1 MIPDYQSIMLPVLE
15 ELGNG
20 GVQKYRALIEALA
33 VRYELSNEE
42 RNMLLPSGTQ
52 RAFDNRVGWATTY
65 LKKSGLIASPKR
77 GEFEITPLGKKILAD
92 KPNRID
98 NRFLKQF
105 DSFKEFIGVAT
116 VGSNDAVTNEA
127 SEDITPDEEMNQ
139 AEKKLRSALQSDLLS
154 AIENMSWQFFEQL
167 VVDLLIAMGYGGSH
181 KDAGEA
187 LKRSGDEGIDGFIK
201 EDRLGLETIYIQ
213 AKKWKEG
220 SVVGRPDIQKFYGAL
235 GGKRATKGVF
245 ITTGN
250 FSQEAKD
257 YASNSDKKII
267 LIDGKELTAHMID
280 FNIGCKIKSTYIIRE
295 FDPGYFEE

>member
-1 MIPDYQSIMLPVLE
+1 
-15 ELGNG
+15 
-20 GVQKYRALIEALA
+20 
-33 VRYELSNEE
+33 
-42 RNMLLPSGTQ
+42 
-52 RAFDNRVGWATTY
+52 
-65 LKKSGLIASPKR
+65 LIASPKR
-77 GEFEITPLGKKILAD
+77 GEFEITTLGKKILAD
-92 KPNRID
+92 KPSRID

-116 VGSNDAVTNEA
+116 VGSNEAVTNEA

-167 VVDLLIAMGYGGSH
+167 VVDLLIAMGYGGSL

-201 EDRLGLETIYIQ
+201 EDRLGLDTIYIQ

-220 SVVGRPDIQKFYGAL
+220 SVVGRPEIQKFYGAL

-267 LIDGKELTAHMID
+267 LVDGRELTQYMMD

>member
-15 ELGNG
+15 ELGKG

-92 KPNRID
+92 KPSRID

-105 DSFKEFIGVAT
+105 DSFKEFIGVAA
-116 VGSNDAVTNEA
+116 VGSNEVIAHEP

-167 VVDLLIAMGYGGSH
+167 VVDLLIAMGYGGSL

-201 EDRLGLETIYIQ
+201 EDRLGLDTIYIQ

-220 SVVGRPDIQKFYGAL
+220 SVVGRPEIQKFYGAL

-267 LIDGKELTAHMID
+267 LVDGRELTQYMMD

>member
-15 ELGNG
+15 ELGKG

-33 VRYELSNEE
+33 VRYELSSEE
-42 RNMLLPSGTQ
+42 RNTLLPSGTQ

-92 KPNRID
+92 KPSRID

-116 VGSNDAVTNEA
+116 VGSNEA

-167 VVDLLIAMGYGGSH
+167 VVDLLIVMGYGGSL

-187 LKRSGDEGIDGFIK
+187 MQPVNR
-201 EDRLGLETIYIQ
+201 
-213 AKKWKEG
+213 
-220 SVVGRPDIQKFYGAL
+220 
-235 GGKRATKGVF
+235 
-245 ITTGN
+245 
-250 FSQEAKD
+250 
-257 YASNSDKKII
+257 II
-267 LIDGKELTAHMID
+267 
-280 FNIGCKIKSTYIIRE
+280 
-295 FDPGYFEE
+295 

>member
-15 ELGNG
+15 ELGKG

-33 VRYELSNEE
+33 VRYELSIDE
-42 RNMLLPSGTQ
+42 RNTLLPSGTQ

-65 LKKSGLIASPKR
+65 LKKSGLIASLKR

-92 KPNRID
+92 KPSRID

-116 VGSNDAVTNEA
+116 VGSNEAVTNEA
-127 SEDITPDEEMNQ
+127 SDDITPDEEINQ

-167 VVDLLIAMGYGGSH
+167 VVDLLIAMGYGGSL

-201 EDRLGLETIYIQ
+201 EDRLGLDTIYIQ

-220 SVVGRPDIQKFYGAL
+220 SVVGRPEIQKFYGAL

-267 LIDGKELTAHMID
+267 LVDGRELTQYMMD

>member
-15 ELGNG
+15 ELGKG

-33 VRYELSNEE
+33 ARYELSIDE
-42 RNMLLPSGTQ
+42 RNTLLPSGTQ

-77 GEFEITPLGKKILAD
+77 GEFEITTLGKKILAD
-92 KPNRID
+92 KPSQID

-105 DSFKEFIGVAT
+105 DSFKEFIGVAA
-116 VGSNDAVTNEA
+116 VSSNDAVTNEA

-167 VVDLLIAMGYGGSH
+167 VVDLLIAMGYGGSL

-201 EDRLGLETIYIQ
+201 EDRLGLDTIYIQ

-220 SVVGRPDIQKFYGAL
+220 SVVGRPEIQKFYGAL

-267 LIDGKELTAHMID
+267 LVDGRELTQYMMD

>member
-15 ELGNG
+15 ELGKG
-20 GVQKYRALIEALA
+20 GVQKYKALIEALA
-33 VRYELSNEE
+33 VRYELSSEE
-42 RNMLLPSGTQ
+42 RNTLLPSGTQ

-116 VGSNDAVTNEA
+116 VGSNEVSTNA
-127 SEDITPDEEMNQ
+127 PSEDITPDEEMNQ

-154 AIENMSWQFFEQL
+154 AIETSTWQFFEQL
-167 VVDLLIAMGYGGSH
+167 VVDLLIAMGYGGSL

-201 EDRLGLETIYIQ
+201 EDRLGLDTIYIQ

-220 SVVGRPDIQKFYGAL
+220 SVVGRPEIQKFYGAL
-235 GGKRATKGVF
+235 GGKRASKGVF

-267 LIDGKELTAHMID
+267 LVDGRELTQHMMD
-280 FNIGCKIKSTYIIRE
+280 FNIGCKVKSTYIIRE

>member
-15 ELGNG
+15 ELGKG

-33 VRYELSNEE
+33 VRYELSIDE
-42 RNMLLPSGTQ
+42 RNTLLPSGTQ

-77 GEFEITPLGKKILAD
+77 GEFEITPLGKKILSD
-92 KPNRID
+92 KPSRID

-105 DSFKEFIGVAT
+105 DSFKEFIGLAA
-116 VGSNDAVTNEA
+116 VGSNEVIANEP

-167 VVDLLIAMGYGGSH
+167 VVDLLIAMGYGGSL

-201 EDRLGLETIYIQ
+201 EDRLGLDTIYIQ

-220 SVVGRPDIQKFYGAL
+220 SVVGRPEIQKFYGAL

-267 LIDGKELTAHMID
+267 LVDGRELTQYMMD